1 MKTTSRILSAL
12 ALIALSA
19 TADAQII
26 EKKSLNL
33 DGAKKAI
40 AAAVDYAKK
49 NNAPGAV
56 IAVVDEG
63 GNLMALER
71 LDGTFAMGA
80 TISVGKARTAVL
92 FKKPTRFFEELINKG
107 RTAMTAVDGFTPLI
121 GGIPIM
127 VDNQVVGGIGVS
139 GAASAAQDE
148 ELALAGANALMGGA
162 AKSETAPAQTTSD
175 KPASPSPA
183 TFIDSKNVSAA
194 FAKGMPLL
202 ETSGY
207 KVHASRRVEPGQAEI
222 HTLDTDVIY
231 VVEGSATLVTGG
243 RAIDTKE
250 IAPNEIRG
258 SKIEGGQE
266 HHIGKGDVIIIP
278 NGLPHQFTAVS
289 GELHYFVCKP
299 TASSDSRDNGAM
311 SNTPNIEIMKTLFL
325 CIITALLVSNAAF
338 AGAGTLFRDD
348 IGVSNWPF
356 TSSASAKK
364 NPATK
369 TAIKT
374 PRIKSHEADRRVTAR

>member
-1 MKTTSRILSAL
+1 MNSKILMAAAL
-12 ALIALSA
+12 VGIA
-19 TADAQII
+19 TATQAQII
-26 EKKSLNL
+26 EKESLNL

-40 AAAVDYAKK
+40 TAAVDYAKK

-121 GGIPIM
+121 GGIPIV

-139 GAASAAQDE
+139 GAASADQDE
-148 ELALAGANALMGGA
+148 QLALAGASALMADA
-162 AKSETAPAQTTSD
+162 AKVDSSAPKKVENSQAAQQ
-175 KPASPSPA
+175 P
-183 TFIDSKNVSAA
+183 TFVESKRVAAA

-202 ETSGY
+202 ETAGY

-231 VVEGSATLVTGG
+231 VVDGSATLVTGG
-243 RAIDTKE
+243 SVPDAKPIG
-250 IAPNEIRG
+250 PSEIRG
-258 SKIEGGQE
+258 SKIEGGEE
-266 HHIGKGDVIIIP
+266 HHIGKGDAVIIP
-278 NGLPHQFTAVS
+278 NGVSHQFTAVT

-299 TASSDSRDNGAM
+299 TAASDS
-311 SNTPNIEIMKTLFL
+311 L
-325 CIITALLVSNAAF
+325 
-338 AGAGTLFRDD
+338 
-348 IGVSNWPF
+348 
-356 TSSASAKK
+356 
-364 NPATK
+364 
-369 TAIKT
+369 
-374 PRIKSHEADRRVTAR
+374 VTAR

>member
-1 MKTTSRILSAL
+1 MRILNGTVIAATL
-12 ALIALSA
+12 AFAVTSQ
-19 TADAQII
+19 AQIV

-33 DGAKKAI
+33 EGAKKAI

-49 NNAPGAV
+49 NNAPGGV

-80 TISVGKARTAVL
+80 TISIGKARTAVL

-121 GGIPIM
+121 GGIPIII
-127 VDNQVVGGIGVS
+127 DGQVVGGVGVS
-139 GAASAAQDE
+139 GAASANQDE
-148 ELALAGANALMGGA
+148 ELALAGANAVASRVEAGGREG
-162 AKSETAPAQTTSD
+162 SQPGSTPPATT
-175 KPASPSPA
+175 A
-183 TFIDSKNVSAA
+183 TFIDPKEVSAA

-202 ETSGY
+202 ETAGY

-222 HTLDTDVIY
+222 HTLDTDVVYI
-231 VVEGSATLVTGG
+231 VDGSATLVTGG
-243 RAIDTKE
+243 EAIDAKE

-266 HHIGKGDVIIIP
+266 HRISKGEVIIIP
-278 NGLPHQFTAVS
+278 NGVPHQFTAVT

-299 TASSDSRDNGAM
+299 TA
-311 SNTPNIEIMKTLFL
+311 NTP
-325 CIITALLVSNAAF
+325 
-338 AGAGTLFRDD
+338 
-348 IGVSNWPF
+348 
-356 TSSASAKK
+356 
-364 NPATK
+364 
-369 TAIKT
+369 
-374 PRIKSHEADRRVTAR
+374 

>member
-1 MKTTSRILSAL
+1 MQLFPKLLTSVILFAL
-12 ALIALSA
+12 TA
-19 TADAQII
+19 TARAQTV

-33 DGAKKAI
+33 DGARKAI
-40 AAAVDYAKK
+40 AAAIDYAKK
-49 NNAPGAV
+49 NNAPGGV
-56 IAVVDEG
+56 VAVVDEG

-80 TISVGKARTAVL
+80 TISIGKARTAVL

-107 RTAMTAVDGFTPLI
+107 RTAMTAIDGFTPLI
-121 GGIPIM
+121 GGIPIV

-162 AKSETAPAQTTSD
+162 DAGLRNTAIQAGSAT
-175 KPASPSPA
+175 PA
-183 TFIDSKNVSAA
+183 TDATFVESKNVAAA
-194 FAKGMPLL
+194 FAKGIPLL
-202 ETSGY
+202 ETAGY

-231 VVEGSATLVTGG
+231 VVDGSATLVTGG
-243 RAIDTKE
+243 KVRDAKP
-250 IAPNEIRG
+250 IAPNELRG

-266 HHIGKGDVIIIP
+266 HHIGKGDAVVIP

-299 TASSDSRDNGAM
+299 TA
-311 SNTPNIEIMKTLFL
+311 L
-325 CIITALLVSNAAF
+325 
-338 AGAGTLFRDD
+338 AG
-348 IGVSNWPF
+348 
-356 TSSASAKK
+356 
-364 NPATK
+364 
-369 TAIKT
+369 
-374 PRIKSHEADRRVTAR
+374 DRLTVR

>member
-1 MKTTSRILSAL
+1 MKIQTGTLIAAML
-12 ALIALSA
+12 ALGV
-19 TADAQII
+19 TGHAQVV

-40 AAAVDYAKK
+40 IAAVDYAKK
-49 NNAPGAV
+49 NNAPGGV

-80 TISVGKARTAVL
+80 TISIGKARTAVL

-121 GGIPIM
+121 GGIPI
-127 VDNQVVGGIGVS
+127 VIDGQVVGGVGVS

-148 ELALAGANALMGGA
+148 ELALAGANALMGGQETSSERPGSA
-162 AKSETAPAQTTSD
+162 IPATTVQATFVDAKS
-175 KPASPSPA
+175 
-183 TFIDSKNVSAA
+183 VLAA

-202 ETSGY
+202 ETAGY
-207 KVHASRRVEPGQAEI
+207 KVHASRRVEPGRAEI

-231 VVEGSATLVTGG
+231 VVDGSATLVTGG
-243 RAIDTKE
+243 KAIDAKE

-258 SKIEGGQE
+258 TKIEGGQE
-266 HHIGKGDVIIIP
+266 HQIAKGDVIIIP
-278 NGLPHQFTAVS
+278 NGVPHQFTAVT

-299 TASSDSRDNGAM
+299 T
-311 SNTPNIEIMKTLFL
+311 TLAETHL
-325 CIITALLVSNAAF
+325 T
-338 AGAGTLFRDD
+338 TR
-348 IGVSNWPF
+348 
-356 TSSASAKK
+356 
-364 NPATK
+364 
-369 TAIKT
+369 
-374 PRIKSHEADRRVTAR
+374 

>member
-1 MKTTSRILSAL
+1 MKILISTVFAIL
-12 ALIALSA
+12 VAASFIAPA
-19 TADAQII
+19 RAQVI

-49 NNAPGAV
+49 NKAPGAV

-80 TISVGKARTAVL
+80 TISIGKARTAVL

-127 VDNQVVGGIGVS
+127 IEGQVVGGIGVS
-139 GAASAAQDE
+139 GAASANQDE
-148 ELALAGANALMGGA
+148 ELALSGAVAF
-162 AKSETAPAQTTSD
+162 SESTKAD
-175 KPASPSPA
+175 PASHAASANEVSGEPMMKATKDA
-183 TFIDSKNVSAA
+183 TFINTNQVAAA
-194 FAKGMPLL
+194 FAKGQPLL
-202 ETSGY
+202 ETPGY
-207 KVHASRRVEPGQAEI
+207 KVHASRRVEPGKAEI

-231 VVEGSATLVTGG
+231 VVDGSATLVTGG
-243 RAIDTKE
+243 KAVDAKE

-258 SKIEGGQE
+258 TKIEGGEE
-266 HHIGKGDVIIIP
+266 HQISKGQVIVIP
-278 NGLPHQFTAVS
+278 NGVPHQFTAVV

-299 TASSDSRDNGAM
+299 TASSETHLTTR
-311 SNTPNIEIMKTLFL
+311 
-325 CIITALLVSNAAF
+325 
-338 AGAGTLFRDD
+338 
-348 IGVSNWPF
+348 
-356 TSSASAKK
+356 
-364 NPATK
+364 
-369 TAIKT
+369 
-374 PRIKSHEADRRVTAR
+374 

>member
-1 MKTTSRILSAL
+1 MKTTISTLL
-12 ALIALSA
+12 ALLAA
-19 TADAQII
+19 TSITAPARAQII

-49 NNAPGAV
+49 NNAPGGV

-80 TISVGKARTAVL
+80 TISIGKARTAVL
-92 FKKPTRFFEELINKG
+92 FKKPTRLFEELINKG

-121 GGIPIM
+121 GGIPI
-127 VDNQVVGGIGVS
+127 VIDGQVVGGIGVS
-139 GAASAAQDE
+139 GAASANQDE
-148 ELALAGANALMGGA
+148 ELALAGAAVVAGRAEAGA
-162 AKSETAPAQTTSD
+162 GQSNQPGATPPATT
-175 KPASPSPA
+175 A
-183 TFIDSKNVSAA
+183 TFIDAKSVAAA

-202 ETSGY
+202 ETAGY
-207 KVHASRRVEPGQAEI
+207 KVHASRRVEPAQAEI

-243 RAIDTKE
+243 KAIDARE

-258 SKIEGGQE
+258 SKIEGGEE
-266 HHIGKGDVIIIP
+266 HQISKGQVIVIP
-278 NGLPHQFTAVS
+278 NGVPHQFTTVT

-299 TASSDSRDNGAM
+299 TALTESH
-311 SNTPNIEIMKTLFL
+311 L
-325 CIITALLVSNAAF
+325 TA
-338 AGAGTLFRDD
+338 
-348 IGVSNWPF
+348 
-356 TSSASAKK
+356 
-364 NPATK
+364 
-369 TAIKT
+369 
-374 PRIKSHEADRRVTAR
+374 H